1 MWRAAL
7 VVVLLGCSSSS
18 RTPETAAQ
26 CKADLEM
33 KLDRSCRVAS
43 DCVLVSSADCCG
55 PVVLAVHAG
64 TQSAFSTA
72 EATYEACLACPPS
85 GCDHA
90 PVAEDG
96 RTPGPGQTI
105 AAACLVD
112 ACQSIVQ

>member
-7 VVVLLGCSSSS
+7 ILLLACGTSTSKA
-18 RTPETAAQ
+18 PETTAQ

-33 KLDRSCRVAS
+33 KLDRSCRVPS
-43 DCVLVSSADCCG
+43 DCVLVNSADCCG
-55 PVVLAVHAG
+55 PVVLAVRAG
-64 TQSAFSTA
+64 TESSFATA

-85 GCDHA
+85 GCAHA

-96 RTPGPGQTI
+96 QTPGAGQTI